1 MSTLAHSDP
10 KPAATALSGGR
21 RSQGAGSDSSGIKK
35 LYLTLYNAVSCGLW
49 AVILARVVSVLVE
62 NYTKEPFLGT
72 VKRKENAWYET
83 GEFVKW
89 VQTGALLEVVHSLV
103 GEWRISDL
111 ACGA

>member
-1 MSTLAHSDP
+1 MSEVTRTQPEQAP
-10 KPAATALSGGR
+10 KISTNN
-21 RSQGAGSDSSGIKK
+21 SSGIAKK

-49 AVILARVVSVLVE
+49 ALILSKVVSVLVE

-72 VKRKENAWYET
+72 IKRKENAWYET

-103 GEWRISDL
+103 GKCRFLL
-111 ACGA
+111 ARGT